1 MTPAAQA
8 VKVEGKG
15 QGTQPLRKLT
25 LTSPG
30 NRQDISGLSSL
41 TLEGECEFGATDVMI
56 YGDINGAETSTPCN
70 EDGTFSTDVDVKDKE
85 EGRSLYPRASRFQ
98 GQYR

>member
-8 VKVEGKG
+8 VKAEGKVN

-56 YGDINGAETSTPCN
+56 YGDITGAETSTPCE
-70 EDGTFSTDVDVKDKE
+70 EDGTFSTDVDVKIKKREDH
-85 EGRSLYPRASRFQ
+85 SS
-98 GQYR
+98 